1 VVPSRVVIVTTCP
14 VCASPLGRSA
24 FCGKCGA
31 LISDQDGTIVRAARP
46 ARLLA
51 LLADVALIVGT
62 LGIGWLIWSYG
73 LASKGQSP
81 GDALAKVRIIRR
93 DGTAASMTRLG
104 VRLGVRILLFGLLDY
119 LCMFVNRDGRTL
131 HDLAT
136 RTIAVKAQGSE
147 KVYERRAVR
156 RVPAQAAPV
165 TVAPSQF
172 EAELRPTPAPVPE
185 VSTVRP
191 ERPIAPGSDPTEM
204 TLRRLEFLRS
214 QKLITEQ
221 EYQERRQTAL
231 QTY

>member
-1 VVPSRVVIVTTCP
+1 MD
-14 VCASPLGRSA
+14 G
-24 FCGKCGA
+24 
-31 LISDQDGTIVRAARP
+31 DGTIVRASRP
-46 ARLLA
+46 SRLLA
-51 LLADVALIVGT
+51 LLADLVLIVAT
-62 LGIGWLIWSYG
+62 LGIGWLAWCIA
-73 LASKGQSP
+73 LAPKGQSP

-93 DGTAASMTRLG
+93 DGTAASMSRLG
-104 VRLGVRILLFGLLDY
+104 VRLGVRILLFGLIDY
-119 LCMFVNRDGRTL
+119 LCMFVNRDARTL

-156 RVPAQAAPV
+156 RMPAQAAPV
-165 TVAPSQF
+165 TAAPAQF
-172 EAELRPTPAPVPE
+172 AAELLPTPAPVPE

-221 EYQERRQTAL
+221 EYQDRRQTAL
-231 QTY
+231 RPI

>member
-1 VVPSRVVIVTTCP
+1 MD
-14 VCASPLGRSA
+14 A
-24 FCGKCGA
+24 
-31 LISDQDGTIVRAARP
+31 DGTILRASRP
-46 ARLLA
+46 SRLLA
-51 LLADVALIVGT
+51 LLADLVLIVAT
-62 LGIGWLIWSYG
+62 LGIGWLAWCLV
-73 LASKGQSP
+73 LAPKGQSP
-81 GDALAKVRIIRR
+81 GDALAHVRVIRR
-93 DGTAASMTRLG
+93 DGTAASVGRLAAR
-104 VRLGVRILLFGLLDY
+104 VGVRILLFGLLDY
-119 LCMFVNRDGRTL
+119 LWMFVNRDARTL

-165 TVAPSQF
+165 TGAPAQF
-172 EAELRPTPAPVPE
+172 EVELRPEPSPVPE

-214 QKLITEQ
+214 NKLITDE

>member
-1 VVPSRVVIVTTCP
+1 VD
-14 VCASPLGRSA
+14 G
-24 FCGKCGA
+24 
-31 LISDQDGTIVRAARP
+31 DGTILRASRP
-46 ARLLA
+46 SRLLA
-51 LLADVALIVGT
+51 LLADLVLIVAT
-62 LGIGWLIWSYG
+62 LGIGWLAWCLV
-73 LASKGQSP
+73 LAPKGQSP
-81 GDALAKVRIIRR
+81 GDALAHVRVIRR
-93 DGTAASMTRLG
+93 DGTAASVGRLAAR
-104 VRLGVRILLFGLLDY
+104 VGVRILLFGLLDY
-119 LCMFVNRDGRTL
+119 LCIFVNRDARTL

-136 RTIAVKAQGSE
+136 RTIAVKARGSE

-156 RVPAQAAPV
+156 RVPAQDAPL

-172 EAELRPTPAPVPE
+172 EVEVRPAPAPE

-214 QKLITEQ
+214 NKLITDE

>member
-1 VVPSRVVIVTTCP
+1 VVPSRVMIVTTCP

-31 LISDQDGTIVRAARP
+31 LVSDQDGTIVRAARP

-51 LLADVALIVGT
+51 LLADLALIVAT
-62 LGIGWLIWSYG
+62 LGIGWLAWCAV

-104 VRLGVRILLFGLLDY
+104 IRLGVRILLFGLLDY
-119 LCMFVNRDGRTL
+119 LCMFVNRDARTL

-156 RVPAQAAPV
+156 RVPVQAAPV
-165 TVAPSQF
+165 TGAPSQF

>member
-1 VVPSRVVIVTTCP
+1 MD
-14 VCASPLGRSA
+14 G
-24 FCGKCGA
+24 
-31 LISDQDGTIVRAARP
+31 DGTIVRASRP
-46 ARLLA
+46 SRLLA
-51 LLADVALIVGT
+51 LLADLALIVAT
-62 LGIGWLIWSYG
+62 LGIGWLAWCIA
-73 LASKGQSP
+73 LAPKGQSP
-81 GDALAKVRIIRR
+81 GDALAKVRVIRR
-93 DGTAASMTRLG
+93 DGTAASMSRLG

-119 LCMFVNRDGRTL
+119 LCMFVNRDARTL

-156 RVPAQAAPV
+156 RVPAQGAPV

-172 EAELRPTPAPVPE
+172 EVELRPTPE

-221 EYQERRQTAL
+221 EYQDRRQTAL
-231 QTY
+231 RPI